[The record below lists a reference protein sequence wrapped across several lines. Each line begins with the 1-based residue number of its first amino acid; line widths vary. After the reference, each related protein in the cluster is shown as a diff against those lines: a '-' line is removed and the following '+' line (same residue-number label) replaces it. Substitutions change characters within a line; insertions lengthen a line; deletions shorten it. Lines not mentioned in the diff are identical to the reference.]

1 MFSRTA
7 IFSSRRQAKCTNRH
21 HPKVVGTVIPRQRY
35 SGRGNRRPQPV
46 SRNLTALI
54 VASPGTATLAQ
65 QHTEFPECQ
74 WPMDLE
80 GRARRCQPEVLDGG
94 DSVELDDFKIVRR
107 MEANLVTQTGG
118 RPLACRGGISFA
130 SGALRQ

>member
-46 SRNLTALI
+46 SRNLTAFI
-54 VASPGTATLAQ
+54 VTSPGTATLAQ

-74 WPMDLE
+74 WRMDLD
-80 GRARRCQPEVLDGG
+80 GRARRSQPEGLDRG
-94 DSVELDDFKIVRR
+94 DPVSMSDFEMIA
-107 MEANLVTQTGG
+107 EYAG
-118 RPLACRGGISFA
+118 
-130 SGALRQ
+130 